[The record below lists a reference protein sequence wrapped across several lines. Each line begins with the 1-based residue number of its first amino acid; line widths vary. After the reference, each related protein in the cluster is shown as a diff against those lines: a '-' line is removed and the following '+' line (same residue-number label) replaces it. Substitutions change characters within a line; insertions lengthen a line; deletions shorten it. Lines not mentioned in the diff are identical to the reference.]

1 MARRKNKK
9 HMLIEML
16 TRPQNVDPSKSLVN
30 QKNPDLKQKTMVAA
44 AAAKG
49 YNLPRP
55 LKRDVIRKICRLPP
69 ETCNQKTKAQVMYY
83 NSNYGR
89 VKKANLSR
97 TDFHEPTCPKT
108 RRSKKANENQKF
120 STASRQRTQKKKT
133 N

>member
-1 MARRKNKK
+1 
-9 HMLIEML
+9 
-16 TRPQNVDPSKSLVN
+16 
-30 QKNPDLKQKTMVAA
+30 MVAA

-89 VKKANLSR
+89 TPVQAVGLQPSVGQIRGHQVPSYPGSPVLAKLKVKQRRESKLSLKVNKR
-97 TDFHEPTCPKT
+97 GAGFGPECHL
-108 RRSKKANENQKF
+108 SFQG
-120 STASRQRTQKKKT
+120 SRPGKC
-133 N
+133 